1 MTTLLLKR
9 LNPRLF
15 LKTLNERR
23 LHFREIEEVLQNRG
37 IFVEEIADSLVDTW
51 KSSEIKLERKAA
63 IRTIKRALNDPAM
76 QFSILLG
83 LEMDQLAEKGKLSD
97 AVRQIITKD
106 DPLCNI
112 DELVAKAAL
121 QRLGSEAIDRFHA
134 LDVKKSNNYLK
145 QLDSSGQVNMF
156 ADDLVIAILV
166 MAEMDLKNRG
176 KLDTQRRS
184 QENDTGIQ
192 QSRKKRRRADH
203 VTTKELK
210 REARKRLEQ
219 HGIFIDQIAKA
230 AFEGQKPFSKNL
242 KFRDAKRLTNKL
254 LNGEDS
260 ATREIYY
267 AILFLTEI
275 DTQLKAGLFSD
286 ALNRRFQE
294 GSNRLFPTRA
304 IADGVAI
311 KGDISR
317 ARLGL
322 SRQTGEFV
330 SAFDHLSPLIRDLAY
345 VLVGNVSHMI
355 ADQQRR
361 KAESLRR
368 RAQHA
373 LTRGK
378 NALTRGMVLP
388 PKRDSEKIQLAK

>member
-230 AFEGQKPFSKNL
+230 AFEG
-242 KFRDAKRLTNKL
+242 
-254 LNGEDS
+254 
-260 ATREIYY
+260 
-267 AILFLTEI
+267 
-275 DTQLKAGLFSD
+275 
-286 ALNRRFQE
+286 
-294 GSNRLFPTRA
+294 
-304 IADGVAI
+304 
-311 KGDISR
+311 
-317 ARLGL
+317 
-322 SRQTGEFV
+322 
-330 SAFDHLSPLIRDLAY
+330 
-345 VLVGNVSHMI
+345 
-355 ADQQRR
+355 
-361 KAESLRR
+361 
-368 RAQHA
+368 
-373 LTRGK
+373 
-378 NALTRGMVLP
+378 
-388 PKRDSEKIQLAK
+388 